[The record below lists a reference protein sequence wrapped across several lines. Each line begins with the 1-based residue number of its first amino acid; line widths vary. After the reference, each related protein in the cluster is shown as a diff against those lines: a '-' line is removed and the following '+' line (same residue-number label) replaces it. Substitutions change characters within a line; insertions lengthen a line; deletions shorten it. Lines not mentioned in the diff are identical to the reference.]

1 MRPIDKP
8 TAASLIKPLSHTR
21 DFTPLASVLH
31 VLGTPARLE
40 TVQMLMGGPATAA
53 QLPARLDELH
63 MLEEIGLVTSRRIS
77 RQRLEWRLNLPA
89 LERLSRSLW
98 EAK

>member
-1 MRPIDKP
+1 MDRP
-8 TAASLIKPLSHTR
+8 TAASLIRPLSHTR
-21 DFTPLASVLH
+21 DFKPLASVLH

-40 TVQMLMGGPATAA
+40 TIQMLMGGPQTAA

-63 MLEEIGLVTSRRIS
+63 MLEEVGLVTSKKIS
-77 RQRLEWRLNLPA
+77 RQRLEWRLNLQA

-98 EAK
+98 EGK